1 MLVTVMGYRIK
12 AAVKAK
18 DALKRLK
25 SEISTNCNQRL
36 QKQGQSSAA
45 HQVLFKL
52 LTMLFVKKLH
62 FLNISTWE
70 DS

>member
-1 MLVTVMGYRIK
+1 MLITVMGYRIK

-52 LTMLFVKKLH
+52 LTMLFVKELH